1 MGEESIKEDIWTSG
15 EQGMWRIGTNQ
26 ELRGLNEDL
35 NTVAEIKKKILDHGR
50 VVKSKLGRRKRR
62 KVPRLRRL

>member
-1 MGEESIKEDIWTSG
+1 MERLNTWEDIWTNG
-15 EQGMWRIGTNQ
+15 KQGMWRIRTSQ
-26 ELRGLNEDL
+26 ELRVLYEDL

-62 KVPRLRRL
+62 KGPRLRCL